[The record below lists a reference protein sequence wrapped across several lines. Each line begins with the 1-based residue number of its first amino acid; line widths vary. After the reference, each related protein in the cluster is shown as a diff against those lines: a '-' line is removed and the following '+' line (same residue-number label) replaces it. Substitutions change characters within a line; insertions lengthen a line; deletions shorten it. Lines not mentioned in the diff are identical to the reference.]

1 MANRGNACSELTRFW
16 LQARHG
22 CFTDESVPVAVP
34 YASSDIDLLAL
45 RPDGT
50 PFELPNGTQVGPR
63 LIVET
68 KDEHAQ
74 H

>member
-34 YASSDIDLLAL
+34 CASSDIELLAL